1 MLHIIS
7 RSPVEPVILERTA
20 PGDVLLFVE
29 NAVLALLRQ
38 GRLSVRLEASLTQ
51 NRLLALHADLQLRG
65 IETEALLPGIEVIDY
80 GGFVKLTED
89 NPVIQ
94 SWC

>member
-7 RSPVEPVILERTA
+7 RSPIETAILQRTA

-29 NAVLALLRQ
+29 NAVLAILQQ
-38 GRLSVRLEASLTQ
+38 GSLSRRLTAMQAQYRLV
-51 NRLLALHADLQLRG
+51 ALHADLQLRG
-65 IETEALLPGIEVIDY
+65 IEIAELLPGIEVIDY
-80 GGFVKLTED
+80 SGFVRLTED

>member
-7 RSPVEPVILERTA
+7 RSPVDPVILERTA
-20 PGDVLLFVE
+20 LGDVLLFVE

-65 IETEALLPGIEVIDY
+65 IETEGLLPGIEVIDY
-80 GGFVKLTED
+80 SGFVKLTEE

>member
-7 RSPVEPVILERTA
+7 RSPVETAILQRTA

-29 NAVLALLRQ
+29 NAVLALLRHGGLADQ
-38 GRLSVRLEASLTQ
+38 LAAMLAQ
-51 NRLLALHADLQLRG
+51 NRLVALHADLQLRG
-65 IETEALLPGIEVIDY
+65 IDSGELLPGIEVMDY
-80 GGFVKLTED
+80 SGFVQLTED